1 MLLLAIIHFSLLSY
15 WQLSFHRFIRIC
27 DLACVFLRKVV
38 RLRMC
43 CVSFLLLKELF
54 NIEWGSNGCSI
65 QPTFQINCAGATI
78 ILGSRITFRFHY
90 LWNLLHYIIYLNFIS
105 WNFFSFFSL
114 ELFTMMLCGLFI
126 ESTIEIFSWI
136 CMMHAEFLIWISR
149 TTVKASDSDTI
160 IMVIFLVLGVGGIF
174 ILFAVMALCYRFV
187 LYRK

>member
-38 RLRMC
+38 SLRMC

-105 WNFFSFFSL
+105 WNFFFFFL
-114 ELFTMMLCGLFI
+114 LGIVHHDALRTLH
-126 ESTIEIFSWI
+126 WI
-136 CMMHAEFLIWISR
+136 YYWNFFLNLHDACWISYLNFSYNSKSFR
-149 TTVKASDSDTI
+149 
-160 IMVIFLVLGVGGIF
+160 
-174 ILFAVMALCYRFV
+174 
-187 LYRK
+187 